1 MRERMRETAL
11 LLRIQLCRL
20 GGVNSL
26 IHGHDRRQRRRA
38 MMTLALT
45 LMLVVMAAGYSAGM
59 AAALAEMGA
68 AQAIPQIF
76 ALAVSALALGTVMLK
91 GPEVIFGGGDVPAL
105 RAAPVHVGSIVAS
118 RFAMVLGSE
127 LAFALLIG
135 LPAGIVYGM
144 ELGAA
149 HGVRLVLA
157 LCLLPAIPT
166 VLALAVG
173 TLALRLTLRMRR
185 RAAVSAVLNIVLL
198 MAILGACGAVW
209 AAAARGRLTQSMV
222 LLMLGRVERLLS
234 DIYPPADWA
243 AQAAAGHAGAWLPL
257 AGTALLALALMLAGS
272 TAGFAR
278 IADAL
283 AQGAPVGKGRAD
295 VGRRRPP
302 LMALYVKEARRYA
315 SSSIYM
321 MNTMAGWLM
330 YAMMTVAV
338 CVTDVSTILAVVA
351 PIPGVGQHAL
361 SFLPVAAAV
370 LAGMSATTPCSIS
383 MEGRQL
389 DTLRAMPVRK
399 RDWLG
404 AKLLLSLT
412 VALPPIVLCGAALSV
427 RLHLSAGL
435 TAALI
440 LAPLGNAL
448 LTGAVGLA
456 LNLRFPK
463 LDWEQEV
470 EAVKQGVS
478 VLLTILFGM
487 IVPIACGAAMVLW
500 G

>member
-38 MMTLALT
+38 LMTLALT
-45 LMLVVMAAGYSAGM
+45 VMLVVMAAGYSAGL
-59 AAALAEMGA
+59 AAALAQMGA
-68 AQAIPQIF
+68 AQAIPLVF

-91 GPEVIFGGGDVPAL
+91 GPEVIFGGSDVPAL
-105 RAAPVHVGSIVAS
+105 RASPVHVGSIVAS

-127 LAFALLIG
+127 LAIALLIG
-135 LPAGIVYGM
+135 VPAGVVYGL
-144 ELGAA
+144 EEGAA
-149 HGVRLVLA
+149 RGAYLVLA

-166 VLALAVG
+166 AAALAVG
-173 TLALRLTLRMRR
+173 TLALRLTLRLRR
-185 RAAVSAVLNIVLL
+185 RAAFSAALNIALL
-198 MAILGACGAVW
+198 AAILAVCGAVC
-209 AAAARGRLTQSMV
+209 AAAARGRLTESVV

-234 DIYPPADWA
+234 GIYPPADWA
-243 AQAAAGHAGAWLPL
+243 AQAAAGHAAAWWPL
-257 AGTALLALALMLAGS
+257 AGTALLALALMMAGC

-283 AQGAPVGKGRAD
+283 SQGAPMKKGRAA
-295 VGRRRPP
+295 VGRRRSP
-302 LMALYVKEARRYA
+302 LAALYVKEARRYA
-315 SSSIYM
+315 SSSIYL
-321 MNTMAGWLM
+321 MNTTVGWLM
-330 YAMMTVAV
+330 YGMMTVVV
-338 CVTDVSTILAVVA
+338 CVTDVSSILAMLA
-351 PIPGVGQHAL
+351 QIPGVGQRAL
-361 SFLPVAAAV
+361 SFLPLVPAV
-370 LAGMSATTPCSIS
+370 MAGMSATTPCSIS
-383 MEGRQL
+383 MEGRQM
-389 DTLRAMPVRK
+389 DALRAMPVRR

-404 AKLLLSLT
+404 AKLLLSLS
-412 VALPPIVLCGAALSV
+412 VALPPVVLCGAALSV

-435 TAALI
+435 TAALL

-470 EAVKQGVS
+470 EAVKQGAS

-487 IVPIACGAAMVLW
+487 LVPVACGAAMVMW

>member
-26 IHGHDRRQRRRA
+26 IHGHDTRQRRRA
-38 MMTLALT
+38 MMSLALMLLLV
-45 LMLVVMAAGYSAGM
+45 LMAVGYSAGI
-59 AAALAEMGA
+59 ALALAEMGA
-68 AQAIPQIF
+68 ARAIPQVF

-91 GPEVIFGGGDVPAL
+91 GPEVIFGGSDVPAL

-118 RFAMVLGSE
+118 RFAVVLGSE

-135 LPAGIVYGM
+135 IPAGIVYGM
-144 ELGAA
+144 ETGAV
-149 HGVRLVLA
+149 HGAYLVLA
-157 LCLLPAIPT
+157 ICLLPAIPT
-166 VLALAVG
+166 VLALAIG

-185 RAAVSAVLNIVLL
+185 RAAVSAALNIVLL
-198 MAILGACGAVW
+198 MAILAACGAVW
-209 AAAARGRLTQSMV
+209 AAVARGRLTESMV

-234 DIYPPADWA
+234 GIYPPADWA

-257 AGTALLALALMLAGS
+257 AGTALLALGLMLAVC

-283 AQGAPVGKGRAD
+283 AQGAPARKGRAQ

-302 LMALYVKEARRYA
+302 LLALYVKEVRRYT
-315 SSSIYM
+315 SSAIYM
-321 MNTMAGWLM
+321 MNTMVGWLM

-338 CVTDVSTILAVVA
+338 CVMDTSSILAVLA
-351 PIPGVGQHAL
+351 PIPGVGQRVL
-361 SFLPVAAAV
+361 SFLPLAAAV

-383 MEGRQL
+383 LEGRQL
-389 DTLRAMPVRK
+389 DTLRAMPVRR

-404 AKLLLSLT
+404 AKLLLSLSI
-412 VALPPIVLCGAALSV
+412 ALPPIVLCGAALSV

-456 LNLRFPK
+456 LNLRFPR

-470 EAVKQGVS
+470 EAVKQGVA